1 MTVHELVTNAAKY
14 GALSRQHGRVHVEWS
29 QTEINRIVLRWTETG
44 CTNLQ
49 RPRRQGFG
57 TELMQAMIVS
67 QLRGTITFNW
77 HAEGLASEIVIPA
90 AT

>member
-1 MTVHELVTNAAKY
+1 VFTSNGRKPRLI
-14 GALSRQHGRVHVEWS
+14 ALSFDGPRR
-29 QTEINRIVLRWTETG
+29 G